1 MNKPWATTRTIKK
14 DTLVRILLRGEMGAS
29 NVLQDE
35 PMSKYTSFR
44 VGGPADWLL
53 RADDTEMLIKAV
65 YAARRTKLPYR
76 IIGAGSNILVSDA
89 GIEGIVI
96 LNKADHYE
104 LIEYQHGF
112 VLMASSGVM
121 LPKLAGDLA
130 KHGAAGL
137 EWGVGIPGT
146 IGGAVVQNAGAWGS
160 EIKDRLL
167 SIEYIMPDQEQV
179 KTIPANRLGLR
190 YRGSN
195 ILDVSPMKRP
205 IILNAWFRLD
215 RDDPE
220 AIMERNAKYIA
231 QRQATQPRLASG
243 GSTFRNPTGDYAGRL
258 LEAVELKGYRLGQA
272 AFSKKHAN
280 FIVNYDNATASDIR
294 TLIELGEERVQK
306 RFEVKL
312 KLELEYVGYWGD
324 EQEQATEIKSEEEES
339 NPKVQ
344 SDKEVQ

>member
-1 MNKPWATTRTIKK
+1 MKQPWATTRTIKK
-14 DTLVRILLRGEMGAS
+14 NTLVRILLRGEMGAS
-29 NVLQDE
+29 NVLQNE

-53 RADDTEMLIKAV
+53 RANDTEMLIKAV

-96 LNKADHYE
+96 LNKADDYE

-121 LPKLAGDLA
+121 LPKLAGELA

-146 IGGAVVQNAGAWGS
+146 IGGAVVQNAGAWGH
-160 EIKDRLL
+160 EIKKRLL
-167 SIEYIMPDQEQV
+167 SIEYIISDQDKV
-179 KTIPANRLGLR
+179 KTIPANQLGLR

-195 ILDVSPMKRP
+195 ILDVSPQMRP
-205 IILNAWFRLD
+205 IILNVWFRLD
-215 RDDPE
+215 RDEPE
-220 AIMERNAKYIA
+220 AIMKRNAEYIA

-258 LEAVELKGYRLGQA
+258 LQATELKGYSLGRA

-294 TLIELGEERVQK
+294 TLIELGQERVQTE
-306 RFEVKL
+306 FEVEL
-312 KLELEYVGYWGD
+312 ELELEYVGYWG
-324 EQEQATEIKSEEEES
+324 QEQATEINGEEQELNHEL
-339 NPKVQ
+339 Q
-344 SDKEVQ
+344 